1 MLEQEPDKGLGN
13 EGFGRLAAG
22 FLDSIRPEEKLH
34 SQIVGALG
42 IFNSLRLFRE
52 YPSSDEH
59 RSVLNFQIRIHP
71 PATREIPSY
80 LWLREGVRSFLNG
93 PDCATRC
100 QAARGETLKCALTR
114 RLSHFATGFTL
125 LIGLL
130 IIAGIPAFGQR
141 KSSETIDATAFGTS
155 TQLGRNFGVKIIIY
169 EFSSPEDRDI
179 LVQAFQ
185 KGQNDALVNSLEKMK
200 SVGRITIPG
209 TLGFDLSFIREI
221 ITPTG
226 RTIRFVTNRKIAFGE
241 SYWDAQTRS
250 FNLTAG
256 EININDKEKDKS
268 SGVLFPAAQLI
279 VNKEGELQWELNQ
292 NEWKLVNII
301 EWD

>member
-1 MLEQEPDKGLGN
+1 MRKSLHV
-13 EGFGRLAAG
+13 AA
-22 FLDSIRPEEKLH
+22 
-34 SQIVGALG
+34 
-42 IFNSLRLFRE
+42 
-52 YPSSDEH
+52 
-59 RSVLNFQIRIHP
+59 
-71 PATREIPSY
+71 EIT
-80 LWLREGVRSFLNG
+80 V
-93 PDCATRC
+93 
-100 QAARGETLKCALTR
+100 
-114 RLSHFATGFTL
+114 
-125 LIGLL
+125 LIGLV
-130 IIAGIPAFGQR
+130 IIASIPGFGQR

-185 KGQNDALVNSLEKMK
+185 KGQNDGLVNALEKMR
-200 SVGRITIPG
+200 SVGRISIPG
-209 TLGFDLSFIREI
+209 TLGFDLSFVREI

-241 SYWDAQTRS
+241 SYWDSQTKS

-256 EININDKEKDKS
+256 EINLNDKDKDKS

>member
-1 MLEQEPDKGLGN
+1 MRANWK
-13 EGFGRLAAG
+13 
-22 FLDSIRPEEKLH
+22 I
-34 SQIVGALG
+34 
-42 IFNSLRLFRE
+42 
-52 YPSSDEH
+52 
-59 RSVLNFQIRIHP
+59 
-71 PATREIPSY
+71 
-80 LWLREGVRSFLNG
+80 
-93 PDCATRC
+93 
-100 QAARGETLKCALTR
+100 
-114 RLSHFATGFTL
+114 SHFATEITL
-125 LIGLL
+125 LLGLL

-185 KGQNDALVNSLEKMK
+185 KGQNDALVNTLEKMK

-241 SYWDAQTRS
+241 SYWDAQTKS

-279 VNKEGELQWELNQ
+279 INKEGELQWELNQ